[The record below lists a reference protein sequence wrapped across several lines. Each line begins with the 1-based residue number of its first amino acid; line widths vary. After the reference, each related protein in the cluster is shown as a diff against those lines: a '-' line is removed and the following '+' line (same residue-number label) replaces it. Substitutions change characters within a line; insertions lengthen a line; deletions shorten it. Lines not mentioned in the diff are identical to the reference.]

1 MAASEREERGG
12 AISYREAKRFQSG
25 DANIARR
32 GDERCEHFLFCTADI
47 PIEVQKVIFLAN
59 QH

>member
-12 AISYREAKRFQSG
+12 AISYRVAERFPFGDTNKVERDAK
-25 DANIARR
+25 N
-32 GDERCEHFLFCTADI
+32 CLFCTADI

-59 QH
+59 QR